1 MKIKRTLLMASFF
14 ICLVSQ
20 VSQVSSQ
27 GYMGTITTGTGIV
40 PPITVGLSSGAT
52 ESVGALSSLANLTG
66 TWSIDLRDSATKHID
81 LQVLQNKELIM
92 GYGDMT
98 QNGARE
104 KVTASGF
111 LAGDRPTLFVSIVD
125 RPEVYR
131 LDLASSGTSLSG
143 RYDAIA
149 AGGARWS
156 GTATGSIALSS
167 PSSSGFGRAAPLTRV
182 NNPATTSGAFVGKAA
197 QALGLAAGNISA
209 GSFGAFVG
217 SAARALEEE
226 SGSDRIT
233 KSRNSFQSTNG
244 QTMTTTEG
252 TSINTNFG

>member
-1 MKIKRTLLMASFF
+1 MKKMRTLLMASFF

-20 VSQVSSQ
+20 ISQVSSQ

-40 PPITVGLSSGAT
+40 PPITVGKSSGAA

-66 TWSIDLRDSATKHID
+66 TWSIDLRDAASKHID

-98 QNGARE
+98 ENGARE

-111 LAGDRPTLFVSIVD
+111 LAGDRLTLFVSVVD

-131 LDLASSGTSLSG
+131 LDLATSGTSLSG
-143 RYDAIA
+143 RYDATSA
-149 AGGARWS
+149 SGARWS

-167 PSSSGFGRAAPLTRV
+167 PSSSGGRAASLTRTS
-182 NNPATTSGAFVGKAA
+182 NPATASGAFIGKAA
-197 QALGLAAGNISA
+197 QALGIAAGNISA

-217 SAARALEEE
+217 SAARALEDE

-233 KSRNSFQSTNG
+233 RSRNSFQSTNS
-244 QTMTTTEG
+244 QTMTATE
-252 TSINTNFG
+252 

>member
-1 MKIKRTLLMASFF
+1 MASFF
-14 ICLVSQ
+14 ICL

-167 PSSSGFGRAAPLTRV
+167 PSSSPSSSGFGRAASLTRV
-182 NNPATTSGAFVGKAA
+182 SNPAITSGAFVGKAA

>member
-1 MKIKRTLLMASFF
+1 MASFF

-40 PPITVGLSSGAT
+40 PPITVGSSSEAT
-52 ESVGALSSLANLTG
+52 ESVGALSSLINLTG

-98 QNGARE
+98 ENGERE

-156 GTATGSIALSS
+156 GTATGSIALS
-167 PSSSGFGRAAPLTRV
+167 PSSSSFGRAASLTRV
-182 NNPATTSGAFVGKAA
+182 SNPATSSGAFVGKAA

-209 GSFGAFVG
+209 GSSGAFVG

>member
-1 MKIKRTLLMASFF
+1 MRTLLIASFF
-14 ICLVSQ
+14 ICLVLNI
-20 VSQVSSQ
+20 SQVSSQ
-27 GYMGTITTGTGIV
+27 GYMGTVTTGTGIV
-40 PPITVGLSSGAT
+40 PPITVGKSSGAA

-66 TWSIDLRDSATKHID
+66 TWSIDLRDVGTKHID

-92 GYGDMT
+92 GYGDIT
-98 QNGARE
+98 ENGARE

-111 LAGDRPTLFVSIVD
+111 LSGDMLSLFVSIVD

-131 LDLASSGTSLSG
+131 LDLATSGTSLSG

-167 PSSSGFGRAAPLTRV
+167 PSSSSFGRAASLARV
-182 NNPATTSGAFVGKAA
+182 SNPATTSGAFVGKAA
-197 QALGLAAGNISA
+197 QTLGLAAGNISA

-217 SAARALEEE
+217 SAARALEDD
-226 SGSDRIT
+226 SGSDQIT
-233 KSRNSFQSTNG
+233 RSRNSFQSTNS
-244 QTMTTTEG
+244 QTITATE
-252 TSINTNFG
+252 

>member
-1 MKIKRTLLMASFF
+1 MASFF

-20 VSQVSSQ
+20 ISQVSSQ

-66 TWSIDLRDSATKHID
+66 TWSIDLRDSAAKHID

-111 LAGDRPTLFVSIVD
+111 LAGERPTLFVSIVD
-125 RPEVYR
+125 RPEVYGWTWTPLVHPSRADMTPLPPEEHDGRERQQEASLFHHPHHPALDER
-131 LDLASSGTSLSG
+131 LLSPES
-143 RYDAIA
+143 AIL
-149 AGGARWS
+149 R
-156 GTATGSIALSS
+156 
-167 PSSSGFGRAAPLTRV
+167 PPLV
-182 NNPATTSGAFVGKAA
+182 P
-197 QALGLAAGNISA
+197 L
-209 GSFGAFVG
+209 
-217 SAARALEEE
+217 
-226 SGSDRIT
+226 
-233 KSRNSFQSTNG
+233 
-244 QTMTTTEG
+244 
-252 TSINTNFG
+252 

>member
-1 MKIKRTLLMASFF
+1 MKIMRTLLMASFF
-14 ICLVSQ
+14 ICL

-40 PPITVGLSSGAT
+40 PPITVGKSSGAA

-66 TWSIDLRDSATKHID
+66 TWSIVLRDVGTKHID

-98 QNGARE
+98 ENGARE

-111 LAGDRPTLFVSIVD
+111 SAGDRPTLFISIVD

-131 LDLASSGTSLSG
+131 LDLATSGTSLSG

-167 PSSSGFGRAAPLTRV
+167 PLSSRGPAAPLTWAS
-182 NNPATTSGAFVGKAA
+182 NPATSGAFVGKAA
-197 QALGLAAGNISA
+197 QAIGLSAGNISS

-233 KSRNSFQSTNG
+233 KSRNSFQSKSG
-244 QTMTTTEG
+244 QTMTTT
-252 TSINTNFG
+252 